1 MTTRVD
7 LSELE
12 IVDAHTHA
20 LPISILQAND
30 TQSFVERLTM
40 TGMCLK
46 SAGFDDHGLDAL
58 VQSFSDTTP
67 VINGMMTSLARLLGC
82 ENTRAEIIRHRR
94 QRISRDPAAYL
105 QGLMSDAKIAGL
117 VIDDGYPL
125 PRVAPETIVEEYAT
139 PVASVVRIE
148 PLIARIIK
156 DARDWHEL
164 RDRFFA
170 DLETAIGAGAV
181 AIKSIIAYRTGLD
194 IAEWPES
201 AVTTAFEKW
210 RAADFK
216 ESRDH
221 SKPVR
226 DALLYDT
233 LAIAKNADVPLHIH
247 TGGGDADIVLDYA
260 QPRNVFNLLKAHY
273 DQDIVLIHSG
283 WPWTSEAAYLASIL
297 PRVYLETSLAT
308 PWASLAIDQRLNEM
322 LGIAP
327 PAKIM
332 YGSDASS
339 EPEVLWFSARI
350 ARSALGR
357 VLSDAVD
364 RAWMSR
370 QEAIAI
376 GRNVLSG
383 NVRRLHRLN
392 F

>member
-1 MTTRVD
+1 MAERVD

-20 LPISILQAND
+20 LPASIVSANEEAG
-30 TQSFVERLTM
+30 FVGRLTM

-46 SAGFDDHGLDAL
+46 SAGYDDRSLDTL
-58 VQSFSDTTP
+58 VNSFSDTTP
-67 VINGMMTSLARLLGC
+67 VISGMMAALGAFLGC
-82 ENTRAEIIRHRR
+82 QGSHAAIAKERRRRIVSAPTRYF
-94 QRISRDPAAYL
+94 QD
-105 QGLMSDAKIAGL
+105 LMSDAGITGL
-117 VIDDGYPL
+117 VIDDGYPQ
-125 PRVAPETIVEEYAT
+125 PRVPPETIVAEYGR

-148 PLIARIIK
+148 PLIAAIIK
-156 DARDWHEL
+156 DARDWADL
-164 RDRFFA
+164 RDRFIA
-170 DLETAIGAGAV
+170 TLETALARGAI

-194 IAEWPES
+194 IAEWPE
-201 AVTTAFEKW
+201 ATVDTAFEKW
-210 RAADFK
+210 RRAGFK

-226 DALLYDT
+226 DALLEHT
-233 LAIAKNADVPLHIH
+233 LDVARKWDVPVHLH

-260 QPRNVFNLLKAHY
+260 QPRNLFSLLKRRY

-283 WPWTSEAAYLASIL
+283 WPWTAEAAYVASIL

-308 PWASLAIDQRLNEM
+308 PWASLAIDHRLTEM

-327 PAKIM
+327 PAKVM

-339 EPEVLWFSARI
+339 EPEVLWFSAR
-350 ARSALGR
+350 ATRAALSR
-357 VLSDAVD
+357 VLTQGVERGWMTATEAMAV
-364 RAWMSR
+364 AK
-370 QEAIAI
+370 A
-376 GRNVLSG
+376 VLSG

>member
-1 MTTRVD
+1 MTGSVD

-12 IVDAHTHA
+12 VVDAHTHA

-30 TQSFVERLTM
+30 SKGFVERLTM

-46 SAGFDDHGLDAL
+46 SAGYDDDNLDAL
-58 VQSFSDTTP
+58 VHSFSDTTP
-67 VINGMMTSLARLLGC
+67 AINGMMGALAKFLGC
-82 ENTRAEIIRHRR
+82 EASHAVVTQRRR
-94 QRISRDPAAYL
+94 QRIERDPAPYL
-105 QGLMSDAKIAGL
+105 QGLMADARISGL

-125 PRVAPETIVEEYAT
+125 PRVSPETIVEEYAV

-148 PLIARIIK
+148 PLIAGLLPE
-156 DARDWHEL
+156 ARDWPDL
-164 RDRFFA
+164 RDRFIA
-170 DLETAIGAGAV
+170 ALEAAIARGAV

-194 IAEWPES
+194 IAEWPE
-201 AVTTAFEKW
+201 AKVAAALVAW
-210 RAADFK
+210 RQAGFK
-216 ESRDH
+216 ESREH

-226 DALLYDT
+226 DALLHCT
-233 LAIAKNADVPLHIH
+233 LDVAKKMDVPLHIH

-260 QPRNVFNLLKAHY
+260 QPRNLFALLKHRY

-283 WPWTSEAAYLASIL
+283 WPWTSEAAYIASIL

-308 PWASLAIDQRLNEM
+308 PWASLAIDQCLTTM

-339 EPEVLWFSARI
+339 EPEVLWFSARM
-350 ARSALGR
+350 ARAALGR
-357 VLSDAVD
+357 VLTDGVD
-364 RAWMSR
+364 RDWMTAS
-370 QEAIAI
+370 EALAI
-376 GRNVLSG
+376 GKSVLSG
-383 NVRRLHRLN
+383 NVRRLHKLN